1 VTSQVDHAQQDA
13 LRASPPGLRQN
24 RLVLNA
30 PYRQNWVIPW
40 TGLCLFLFLKGLS
53 IFLTF
58 PVASD
63 PWQAGL
69 LGMGTAVV
77 FYLINVTILL
87 WAQRS
92 VEVTPGLI
100 TIRRWTDVFR
110 GRDEL
115 RIPMGQ
121 LRVAIEGVAI
131 RGSGGDR
138 IMVFAIPGR
147 IYRLWIYTWRQSE
160 VQRLKDALVREGLTI
175 EV

>member
-1 VTSQVDHAQQDA
+1 VTSQVDHTQQEA
-13 LRASPPGLRQN
+13 LRPSPSTLGQN

-40 TGLCLFLFLKGLS
+40 TGLCLFLFLKCLS

-69 LGMGTAVV
+69 LGMGMAVV
-77 FYLINVTILL
+77 FYLINVTIVL

-115 RIPMGQ
+115 TVPVDQ
-121 LRVAIEGVAI
+121 LCVGIEG
-131 RGSGGDR
+131 GNR
-138 IMVFAIPGR
+138 IMVFAFPGR
-147 IYRLWIYTWRQSE
+147 VYRLWIYLWREPE

>member
-1 VTSQVDHAQQDA
+1 VTSHVDHAHQDA
-13 LRASPPGLRQN
+13 LWPSPSTLRQN

-40 TGLCLFLFLKGLS
+40 TGLCLFLFLKCLS

-58 PVASD
+58 PVGSD

-69 LGMGTAVV
+69 LGMGMAVV

-92 VEVTPGLI
+92 VEVTPGFI

-115 RIPMGQ
+115 TMPVDQ
-121 LRVAIEGVAI
+121 LRVGIEGVAI
-131 RGSGGDR
+131 EGSGGDR

-175 EV
+175 GG